1 MFEFNKKGRAN
12 MTGIQHC
19 YCIYRQIMYTLKNFA
34 LQFITI
40 NTPPPPHNTFNL
52 KKMDVN
58 DPVNKSIKVKSPCI
72 DRSDCSM
79 TFQ

>member
-12 MTGIQHC
+12 VTRIQHC

-40 NTPPPPHNTFNL
+40 NTPPPTIPL
-52 KKMDVN
+52 IKKKMDVN

-72 DRSDCSM
+72 NWSDCSM